1 MAVLCFLKQN
11 SFIFLNYQYFMFKPQ
26 CFTLEYL
33 NFKFDFNLSNLKIKI
48 FKGVTNLVNFMPHF
62 SNVTQDSSICD
73 NEGNLSEFDYPET
86 PLSNMILTKNW
97 LMKQIQST
105 YINIHLL
112 NPILNNPNAFYVL
125 D

>member
-1 MAVLCFLKQN
+1 LEELNKVDFPKLIKMTPYIKQYSQN
-11 SFIFLNYQYFMFKPQ
+11 DAKPP
-26 CFTLEYL
+26 F
-33 NFKFDFNLSNLKIKI
+33 
-48 FKGVTNLVNFMPHF
+48 HF